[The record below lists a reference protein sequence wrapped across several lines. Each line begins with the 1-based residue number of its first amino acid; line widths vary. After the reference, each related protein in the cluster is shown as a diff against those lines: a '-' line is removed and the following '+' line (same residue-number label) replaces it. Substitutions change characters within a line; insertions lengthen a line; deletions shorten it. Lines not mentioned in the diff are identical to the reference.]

1 MIIRD
6 AIGEVAILSGAIQS
20 YILMFFEFI
29 ILVISFF
36 IIFIFL
42 KLVLYFLNHNIFHF
56 LFGFYFD
63 L

>member
-36 IIFIFL
+36 IIF
-42 KLVLYFLNHNIFHF
+42 YFFEISANFSQS
-56 LFGFYFD
+56 
-63 L
+63 